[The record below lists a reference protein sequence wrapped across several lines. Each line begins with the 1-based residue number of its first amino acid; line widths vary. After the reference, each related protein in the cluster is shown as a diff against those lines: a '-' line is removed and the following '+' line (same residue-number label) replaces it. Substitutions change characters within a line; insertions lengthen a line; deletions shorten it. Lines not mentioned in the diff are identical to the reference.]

1 MATTTASRI
10 LVLCFVSLTDI
21 KDPMTRSGEQLKV
34 APTKL
39 RVTTVVDTKDSYRI
53 NMFSTHI
60 PVKICLR
67 QSKDEASIVVN
78 DGVRY
83 FVIFQSVNHP
93 ENRKPET
100 RTQPNIL
107 NRSISGQNLRQH
119 ARLQRA
125 YSDHNLCYSANNVQA
140 SMNQPKL
147 KNSCSMGV
155 FNLKPSSSIVPKALK
170 TDVGEI
176 IVKEGKKRGNW
187 IEMLMEI
194 RSRWVQKQ
202 NNELDGDNEEEKGC
216 DDGCEVDYNDDED
229 SVIVNLE
236 TFSGMLKHYLG
247 PIRSFYHN

>member
-1 MATTTASRI
+1 MTTTTASCI
-10 LVLCFVSLTDI
+10 LVFYLVSLTDI
-21 KDPMTRSGEQLKV
+21 KDPMTRSGEQVMV

-39 RVTTVVDTKDSYRI
+39 RVTTVVDTKVPDSYRI
-53 NMFSTHI
+53 NIFSTHI
-60 PVKICLR
+60 SLKICLR
-67 QSKDEASIVVN
+67 QSKGEASIVVN
-78 DGVRY
+78 DGVQY
-83 FVIFQSVNHP
+83 FVGFQSVNHP

-100 RTQPNIL
+100 RTQTNIL
-107 NRSISGQNLRQH
+107 NQSISGQNLRQH

-155 FNLKPSSSIVPKALK
+155 FNLKPSSPIVPNALN

-176 IVKEGKKRGNW
+176 MAKEVKKRGNW

-229 SVIVNLE
+229 SVIVN
-236 TFSGMLKHYLG
+236 
-247 PIRSFYHN
+247 